1 MDSYHIT
8 LPTLEPHSKT
18 MPLQLSPE
26 LKQLLRM
33 KKNAFVDYMCANST
47 KKELSIL
54 YKLLHYR
61 NIEIDDAEQL
71 IVDTFTKEELAESIY
86 RIIHRKTFWNVSTVI
101 NCVSL
106 LINSNL
112 WLNSFSRIR
121 RAYKSGHPQK
131 ISLLEGAGFMMH
143 SLIVVSDLNALYKQ
157 RQKTRRR
164 KHANRVLLDLH
175 LQKSL
180 SEPTRKK
187 RTTPVKSKRT
197 NTRQSPPKKQRPTAT
212 VSKRH

>member
-1 MDSYHIT
+1 
-8 LPTLEPHSKT
+8 

-33 KKNAFVDYMCANST
+33 KKPAFVESMCENST
-47 KKELSIL
+47 KKELVVL

-61 NIEIDDAEQL
+61 NIDIDDAEQL

-86 RIIHRKTFWNVSTVI
+86 RIMHRKTFWSVPTII

-106 LINSNL
+106 LINSKV

-121 RAYKSGHPQK
+121 RAQKSANPPQK
-131 ISLLEGAGFMMH
+131 KQLSLLGGALFVMH
-143 SLIVVSDLNALYKQ
+143 SLFVVSDLNSLYKRRNQ
-157 RQKTRRR
+157 TRRQKRIN
-164 KHANRVLLDLH
+164 KMLLDMH

-180 SEPTRKK
+180 EPTRKNRK
-187 RTTPVKSKRT
+187 PVKGQPVKGKSVKGKSVKKPAKSKSVKKPAKKPAKK
-197 NTRQSPPKKQRPTAT
+197 TR
-212 VSKRH
+212 SK

>member
-1 MDSYHIT
+1 
-8 LPTLEPHSKT
+8 

-33 KKNAFVDYMCANST
+33 KKPAFVESMCENST
-47 KKELSIL
+47 KKELVVL

-61 NIEIDDAEQL
+61 NIDIDDAEQL

-86 RIIHRKTFWNVSTVI
+86 RIMHRKTFWCVATIS

-106 LINSNL
+106 LINSKV

-121 RAYKSGHPQK
+121 REQKSANPQK
-131 ISLLEGAGFMMH
+131 KKQLSLLGGALFVMH
-143 SLIVVSDLNALYKQ
+143 SLFVVSDLNSLYKRRNQ
-157 RQKTRRR
+157 TRRQKRIN
-164 KHANRVLLDLH
+164 KMLLDMH

-180 SEPTRKK
+180 EPTRKNHK
-187 RTTPVKSKRT
+187 PVKGQPVKGKSVKSKSVKKPAKSKSVKKPAKKPAKK
-197 NTRQSPPKKQRPTAT
+197 TR
-212 VSKRH
+212 SK